1 MKSDKSVSEKMDQLE
16 AKMAWFQ
23 GDEFNLDE
31 AAGRYEE
38 IERLVDEVEEM
49 LLSMQNQVDII
60 QKKFD

>member
-38 IERLVDEVEEM
+38 IERLADEVEEM
-49 LLSMQNQVDII
+49 LLSMQNEVDVI